1 MAAAIAWPVSQPVA
15 WSNVQDV
22 GEVHAGGLVREMWE
36 PQFERRA
43 RGRWGTMDGE
53 VGRWEEDTVLEMEV
67 SHCAG
72 GVAQRSEELAA

>member
-1 MAAAIAWPVSQPVA
+1 
-15 WSNVQDV
+15 
-22 GEVHAGGLVREMWE
+22 
-36 PQFERRA
+36 
-43 RGRWGTMDGE
+43 MDGE